1 MSSSISTDNL
11 DTAAAGEEE
20 VYSSEALPFVPI
32 PPPPIPIRKQ
42 RLNSNDEDILDTEEI
57 APIQAFEMFC
67 GKQFD
72 PKGTAIRN
80 RAGSNI
86 IETRGE
92 RLARIAMELSE
103 MEEKKCTSDNENMER
118 ELISNLQ
125 QRLVLLQEESLKH
138 RHTKLTQNLNKPVL
152 TLVDEQVTSIT
163 NDTYQRSLEDRLASL
178 ERSIGFTSHGG
189 KSLMDRILEA
199 EEKLNTVNEESLHQ
213 AAATA
218 KVIRYVSTVHSFHD
232 DFFSFFFFF
241 FWIIYYILLT
251 T

>member
-1 MSSSISTDNL
+1 
-11 DTAAAGEEE
+11 
-20 VYSSEALPFVPI
+20 
-32 PPPPIPIRKQ
+32 
-42 RLNSNDEDILDTEEI
+42 
-57 APIQAFEMFC
+57 
-67 GKQFD
+67 
-72 PKGTAIRN
+72 
-80 RAGSNI
+80 
-86 IETRGE
+86 
-92 RLARIAMELSE
+92 
-103 MEEKKCTSDNENMER
+103 
-118 ELISNLQ
+118 
-125 QRLVLLQEESLKH
+125 
-138 RHTKLTQNLNKPVL
+138 
-152 TLVDEQVTSIT
+152 
-163 NDTYQRSLEDRLASL
+163 LASL